1 MQVCNTINKT
11 SKEMNLPEEPDLPP
25 RINILPMIDVI
36 FAILVFFIVSSLYL
50 TRSEGLPVNLP
61 SATTAEV
68 QKTQQIT
75 VTLDQQGKLTI
86 DSKPAEI
93 NQLKTE
99 IEKLIAK
106 ESNTANTTVI
116 VNADKTVEHGQVVDI
131 IDQLRQI
138 PDVQLAIAAKKKI
151 EN

>member
-1 MQVCNTINKT
+1 MH
-11 SKEMNLPEEPDLPP
+11 LPEEPDLPP

-61 SATTAEV
+61 RATTAEV
-68 QKTQQIT
+68 QKTKQIT
-75 VTLDQQGKLTI
+75 VTLDEKGKLTI
-86 DSKPAEI
+86 DSKPAAI
-93 NQLKTE
+93 NQLKAE
-99 IEKLIAK
+99 IEKLIK
-106 ESNTANTTVI
+106 TDSNTTVI

>member
-1 MQVCNTINKT
+1 MH
-11 SKEMNLPEEPDLPP
+11 LPEEPDLPP

-61 SATTAEV
+61 RATTAEV
-68 QKTQQIT
+68 QKTKQIT
-75 VTLDQQGKLTI
+75 VTLDEKGKLTI
-86 DSKPAEI
+86 DSKPAAI
-93 NQLKTE
+93 NQLKAE
-99 IEKLIAK
+99 IEKLIK
-106 ESNTANTTVI
+106 TDTNTTVI

>member
-1 MQVCNTINKT
+1 MR
-11 SKEMNLPEEPDLPP
+11 LPEEPDLPP

-61 SATTAEV
+61 RATTAEV
-68 QKTQQIT
+68 QKTKQIT
-75 VTLDQQGKLTI
+75 VSLDEQGKLTI
-86 DSKPAEI
+86 DSKPTQI
-93 NQLKTE
+93 NQLKAE
-99 IEKLIAK
+99 IEQLI
-106 ESNTANTTVI
+106 ETDSNTTVI
-116 VNADKTVEHGQVVDI
+116 VNADKSVEHGQVVDI

-151 EN
+151 AN

>member
-1 MQVCNTINKT
+1 
-11 SKEMNLPEEPDLPP
+11 MNLPEEPDLPP

-61 SATTAEV
+61 RATTAEV
-68 QKTQQIT
+68 QKTKQIT
-75 VTLDQQGKLTI
+75 VTLDDQGKLTI
-86 DSKPAEI
+86 DSKPAQI
-93 NQLKTE
+93 NQLKAD

-106 ESNTANTTVI
+106 DSSASKTTVI

-131 IDQLRQI
+131 IDQIRQI
-138 PDVQLAIAAKKKI
+138 PEVQLAIAAKKKI

>member
-1 MQVCNTINKT
+1 
-11 SKEMNLPEEPDLPP
+11 MNLPEEPDLPP

-61 SATTAEV
+61 RATTAEV
-68 QKTQQIT
+68 QKTKQIT
-75 VTLDQQGKLTI
+75 VTLDERGKLTI
-86 DSKPAEI
+86 DSKPTQT
-93 NQLKTE
+93 NQLKADL
-99 IEKLIAK
+99 EKLIAK
-106 ESNTANTTVI
+106 DSSASKTTVI

-131 IDQLRQI
+131 IDQIRQI
-138 PDVQLAIAAKKKI
+138 PEVQLAIAAKKKI

>member
-1 MQVCNTINKT
+1 MR
-11 SKEMNLPEEPDLPP
+11 LPEEPDLPP

-61 SATTAEV
+61 RATTAEV
-68 QKTQQIT
+68 QKTKQIT
-75 VTLDQQGKLTI
+75 VSLDEQGKLTI
-86 DSKPAEI
+86 DSNPTQI
-93 NQLKTE
+93 NQLKAE
-99 IEKLIAK
+99 IEKLI
-106 ESNTANTTVI
+106 ETDSNTTVI
-116 VNADKTVEHGQVVDI
+116 VNADKSVEHGQVVDI

-151 EN
+151 AN